1 LLAVMWELW
10 HRPQDPSRVLTT
22 SGTLTSVKEGHEI
35 VNERSAVQSIDRA
48 VAILRCFDAHHAA
61 LGISDIA
68 RLTGLST
75 STAHRLLGSMT
86 ANRLLK
92 QGPDKRY
99 RPGPLLVQLGRSGAV
114 PSSLREAARP
124 YMEALR
130 DEVDETVGLH
140 ELLAT
145 YERAVVD
152 QVESRQELR
161 RHYTDIGVPIALAHG
176 APGKAILCTLP
187 WSRQQAALAEK
198 IEPVTDRTVT
208 DPVALAEELATA
220 RARGWA
226 GSDSERTPGIRAVA
240 APVFDHTGRV
250 VGAIGLSVP
259 TVRMGDVRADEL
271 GARAAAV
278 ARDVSEALGA
288 TRELVDQRLALA
300 EEPSGPA

>member
-1 LLAVMWELW
+1 M
-10 HRPQDPSRVLTT
+10 
-22 SGTLTSVKEGHEI
+22 
-35 VNERSAVQSIDRA
+35 NERSAVQSIDRA

-124 YMEALR
+124 YMVALR

-161 RHYTDIGVPIALAHG
+161 RHYTDIGAPIALTHG
-176 APGKAILCTLP
+176 APGKAMLCTLP
-187 WSRQQAALAEK
+187 WSRQQAALARG
-198 IEPVTDRTVT
+198 IEPVTDKTVT
-208 DPVALAEELATA
+208 DPVALAAELATA

-226 GSDSERTPGIRAVA
+226 GSDAERTPGIRAVA
-240 APVFDHTGRV
+240 APVFDHTGMA
-250 VGAIGLSVP
+250 VGALGLSVP
-259 TVRMGDVRADEL
+259 TVRMNDARADEL

-278 ARDVSEALGA
+278 AWEVSEALGA

-300 EEPSGPA
+300 RESSDST

>member
-1 LLAVMWELW
+1 M
-10 HRPQDPSRVLTT
+10 T
-22 SGTLTSVKEGHEI
+22 
-35 VNERSAVQSIDRA
+35 ERSAVQSIDRA

-86 ANRLLK
+86 ANRLLN

-124 YMEALR
+124 YMVALR

-152 QVESRQELR
+152 QVESHQELR
-161 RHYTDIGVPIALAHG
+161 RHYTDIGVPIPLTHG
-176 APGKAILCTLP
+176 APGKVILCNLP
-187 WSRQQAALAEK
+187 WSRQQAALAQP
-198 IEPVTDRTVT
+198 IEPATARTVT
-208 DPVALAEELATA
+208 DPVALAAELATT
-220 RARGWA
+220 RERGWA
-226 GSDSERTPGIRAVA
+226 GSDAERTPGIRAVA
-240 APVFDHTGRV
+240 APVFDHTGMV
-250 VGAIGLSVP
+250 VGAIGLSIP
-259 TVRMGDVRADEL
+259 TIRIDDARADEL
-271 GARAAAV
+271 GARLVSV
-278 ARDVSEALGA
+278 AWDVSEALGA
-288 TRELVDQRLALA
+288 TRDLVDQRRTLAH
-300 EEPSGPA
+300 EPGSPV

>member
-1 LLAVMWELW
+1 M
-10 HRPQDPSRVLTT
+10 T
-22 SGTLTSVKEGHEI
+22 
-35 VNERSAVQSIDRA
+35 ERSGVQSIDRA

-75 STAHRLLGSMT
+75 STTHRLLGSMT
-86 ANRLLK
+86 ANRLLN

-124 YMEALR
+124 YMVALR

-161 RHYTDIGVPIALAHG
+161 RHYTDIGVPIPLPNG
-176 APGKAILCTLP
+176 APGKAMLSTLP
-187 WSRQQAALAEK
+187 WARQQAALAQG
-198 IEPVTDRTVT
+198 IEPVTDKTVT
-208 DPVALAEELATA
+208 DPEALAAELAIA
-220 RARGWA
+220 RERGWA
-226 GSDSERTPGIRAVA
+226 GSDAERTPGDPRRGGPDLRPHRLGRRRA
-240 APVFDHTGRV
+240 RS
-250 VGAIGLSVP
+250 L
-259 TVRMGDVRADEL
+259 RAD
-271 GARAAAV
+271 GADGRRPGRRARRPGRGGGVGRLRGAGRDPRGGRPATG
-278 ARDVSEALGA
+278 AGPGAGAHGSRDV
-288 TRELVDQRLALA
+288 
-300 EEPSGPA
+300 PARRPVP